1 MTLQSGLEI
10 PTEKIAEICRRYGI
24 QEMAV
29 FGSAARNDMRPDSD
43 VDIMVEFFPGV
54 VHGWEYFQLEEELA
68 ETFGEAAARIAAY
81 AASRTA
87 EDFMADQFFQD
98 AVLRQLT

>member
-1 MTLQSGLEI
+1 MTLESGLEI

-54 VHGWEYFQLEEELA
+54 VHGWEYFHLEEELA
-68 ETFGEAAARIAAY
+68 EAFGRGVDMATKKWIKPRIKPHILSEARVIYEA
-81 AASRTA
+81 
-87 EDFMADQFFQD
+87 
-98 AVLRQLT
+98 